1 MAFFC
6 NLRKRATEPMKE
18 ERLRKNPEFRL
29 VYRRGRSFATATLV
43 LYAFKNNK
51 GINRI
56 GISVSKKVGK
66 SVVRSRVKRLISE
79 SARLNKQDLKQG
91 YDLVFVAR
99 SASRDKSYKD
109 IENSVKYLFKKSGL
123 NNVEKIITNSN

>member
-29 VYRRGRSFATATLV
+29 VYRRGRSFSTAILV
-43 LYAFKNNK
+43 LYVFKNNK
-51 GINRI
+51 GINRV

-79 SARLNKQDLKQG
+79 STRLNKQDLKQG

>member
-1 MAFFC
+1 
-6 NLRKRATEPMKE
+6 MKE

-29 VYRRGRSFATATLV
+29 VYRRGKSFSTAILV
-43 LYAFKNNK
+43 LYVFKNNK

-79 SARLNKQDLKQG
+79 SSRLNKQNLKQG

-123 NNVEKIITNSN
+123 NNVEKSITNSN

>member
-1 MAFFC
+1 
-6 NLRKRATEPMKE
+6 MKE

-29 VYRRGRSFATATLV
+29 VYRRGKSFSTAILV
-43 LYAFKNNK
+43 LYIFKNNK

-66 SVVRSRVKRLISE
+66 SVVRSKVKRLIGE

-99 SASRDKSYKD
+99 SISCDKSYKE
-109 IENSVKYLFKKSGL
+109 IENSVKYLFRKSGL

>member
-43 LYAFKNNK
+43 LYVFKNNK

-99 SASRDKSYKD
+99 SASKDKSYKD
-109 IENSVKYLFKKSGL
+109 IENSVKHLFKKSGL

>member
-1 MAFFC
+1 
-6 NLRKRATEPMKE
+6 MKE

-29 VYRRGRSFATATLV
+29 VYRRGRSFSTAILV
-43 LYAFKNNK
+43 LYVFKNNK
-51 GINRI
+51 GINRV

-79 SARLNKQDLKQG
+79 SARLNKRDLKQG

>member
-1 MAFFC
+1 
-6 NLRKRATEPMKE
+6 MKE

-29 VYRRGRSFATATLV
+29 VYRRGKSTATSLLV
-43 LYAFKNNK
+43 LYVLKNNK

-66 SVVRSRVKRLISE
+66 SVVRSRVKRLIGE
-79 SARLNKQDLKQG
+79 SARLNKQGLKQG

-99 SASRDKSYKD
+99 SASNDKCYKE
-109 IENSVKYLFKKSGL
+109 IENSVKYLFRKSGL
-123 NNVEKIITNSN
+123 NNVEKNITNSN

>member
-6 NLRKRATEPMKE
+6 KQESEQQISMKE

-29 VYRRGRSFATATLV
+29 VYRRGRSFSTSLIV
-43 LYAFKNNK
+43 LYVYRNNK
-51 GINRI
+51 NINRV

-66 SVVRSRVKRLISE
+66 SVVRSRVKRLIGE
-79 SARLNKQDLKQG
+79 SVRLNKENLKQG

-99 SASRDKSYKD
+99 SASSDKCYKD
-109 IENSVKYLFKKSGL
+109 IENSVKYLFRKSGL
-123 NNVEKIITNSN
+123 NNDEKNITKCN

>member
-43 LYAFKNNK
+43 LYVFKNNK

>member
-1 MAFFC
+1 
-6 NLRKRATEPMKE
+6 MKE

-43 LYAFKNNK
+43 LYVFKNNK

>member
-1 MAFFC
+1 
-6 NLRKRATEPMKE
+6 MKE

-29 VYRRGRSFATATLV
+29 VYRRGKSSSTSLLV
-43 LYAFKNNK
+43 LYIFKNNK

-79 SARLNKQDLKQG
+79 SARLNKIGLKQG

-99 SASRDKSYKD
+99 SASSDKSYKE
-109 IENSVKYLFKKSGL
+109 IENSVKYLFRKSGI
-123 NNVEKIITNSN
+123 NNAKENINNSN

>member
-1 MAFFC
+1 
-6 NLRKRATEPMKE
+6 MKE

-29 VYRRGRSFATATLV
+29 VYRRGKSLSTSLLV
-43 LYAFKNNK
+43 LYVFKNK
-51 GINRI
+51 KEINRV

-66 SVVRSRVKRLISE
+66 SVIRSRVKRLISE
-79 SARLNKQDLKQG
+79 SVRLNKQGLKQG

-99 SASRDKSYKD
+99 SASKDKSYKE

-123 NNVEKIITNSN
+123 NNVEKNITNSN

>member
-29 VYRRGRSFATATLV
+29 VYKRGKSFSTAILV
-43 LYAFKNNK
+43 LYIFKNNK

-99 SASRDKSYKD
+99 SASKDKSYKD

-123 NNVEKIITNSN
+123 NNVEKNITNSN

>member
-1 MAFFC
+1 
-6 NLRKRATEPMKE
+6 MKE

-29 VYRRGRSFATATLV
+29 VYRRGRSFSTAILV
-43 LYAFKNNK
+43 LYVFKNNK
-51 GINRI
+51 GINRV

-123 NNVEKIITNSN
+123 NNVEKNITNSN

>member
-29 VYRRGRSFATATLV
+29 VYRRGRSFSTAILV
-43 LYAFKNNK
+43 LYVFKNNK
-51 GINRI
+51 GINRV

>member
-1 MAFFC
+1 
-6 NLRKRATEPMKE
+6 MKE
-18 ERLRKNPEFRL
+18 DRIRKNPEFRL
-29 VYRRGRSFATATLV
+29 VYRRGKSTSTPLLV
-43 LYAFKNNK
+43 LYIMKNNK

-79 SARLNKQDLKQG
+79 SVRLNKNDLKQG

-99 SASRDKSYKD
+99 SASNDKCYKD
-109 IENSVKYLFKKSGL
+109 IEKSVKYLFKKSGL
-123 NNVEKIITNSN
+123 NNEGNIININ

>member
-1 MAFFC
+1 
-6 NLRKRATEPMKE
+6 MKE

-29 VYRRGRSFATATLV
+29 VYRRGKSFSTSLLV
-43 LYAFKNNK
+43 LYVYKNNK

-66 SVVRSRVKRLISE
+66 SVVRSRVKRLIGE
-79 SARLNKQDLKQG
+79 SVRLNKNNLKQG

-99 SASRDKSYKD
+99 SASNDKCYKD

-123 NNVEKIITNSN
+123 INYEKNITIGN